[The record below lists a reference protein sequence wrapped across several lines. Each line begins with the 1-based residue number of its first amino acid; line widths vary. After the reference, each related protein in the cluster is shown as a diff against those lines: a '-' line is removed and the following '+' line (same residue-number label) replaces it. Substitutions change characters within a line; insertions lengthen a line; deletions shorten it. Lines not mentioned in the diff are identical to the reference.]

1 MSMTNEHGYLLLVED
16 DPDILM
22 LLETTLSFNEY
33 HVVTAPNG
41 REALEIAQKEHP
53 RMVIAD
59 IMMPHVDGYGLV
71 HRLKINPE
79 TRHIPVVFITA
90 TYVTPE
96 DRDYALQIGVA
107 RILKKPVDLQSFLET
122 VKELLDDETRTATEP
137 FDEFA
142 FYDAYRQL
150 LETKLDQKTKQIA
163 REERLLGVRVAGDDQ
178 DLQDSHR
185 HAIRESNE
193 IKLLL
198 DEIQKQLDRL
208 SRMR

>member
-1 MSMTNEHGYLLLVED
+1 MSMTNDQGYLLLVED

-122 VKELLDDETRTATEP
+122 VKELLDDETRTARVM
-137 FDEFA
+137 A
-142 FYDAYRQL
+142 GA
-150 LETKLDQKTKQIA
+150 KT
-163 REERLLGVRVAGDDQ
+163 
-178 DLQDSHR
+178 
-185 HAIRESNE
+185 
-193 IKLLL
+193 
-198 DEIQKQLDRL
+198 
-208 SRMR
+208 